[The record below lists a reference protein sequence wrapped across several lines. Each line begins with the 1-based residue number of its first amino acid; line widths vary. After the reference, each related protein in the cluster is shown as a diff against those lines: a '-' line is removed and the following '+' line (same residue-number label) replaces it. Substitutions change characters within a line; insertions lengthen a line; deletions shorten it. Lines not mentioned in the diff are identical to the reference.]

1 MEDSSDSV
9 DSLPTY
15 GNLSWDDSDTQE
27 VFKLLVTST
36 ISTDENEKTG
46 FLVLLAVRVSRVL
59 DEYDDSENTA
69 SRQLPPG
76 RVHRP
81 DPVIIALAARAET
94 DEDLRQIMKRVS
106 LGLGSRDDLI
116 TFQRLIDEI
125 SAGLKSESEGIETN
139 TFPETKA
146 SKRADTTVAQVLDQP
161 QGVPIASNLSDKNTE
176 TLPKVAVMLLNAMS
190 NLISENTRPKEQL
203 RATERAM
210 PIQVQTGKLPGA
222 KVDGERNCSDSD
234 TGGEVVEEEYKSS
247 LGELEGGTV
256 RSVPAQA
263 GAYDADEKRGSPTF
277 CFLHKVIC
285 RNGGQTHFLDPPR
298 VFRGD
303 RKLDHVRGQMG
314 IDLGTYFDQHC
325 EEVFAVV
332 DIYKC
337 ACGQGPTDHQVVG
350 FSDGRL
356 VQDLSTATC
365 TGQAVFLRDSL
376 RDTIKDLITL
386 HPARFE
392 GFSSRQTDAWCHKPY
407 YPFYLHNQ
415 TFLDLVHSND
425 LEQERS
431 AQLGLLCE
439 WFKDH
444 LRQDW
449 EEADEMFSRG
459 KVNLKHCTKLF
470 RPSELVF
477 HPRENDPGLG
487 KVFKTD
493 DYPWRYTDVKYVDI
507 SEWEFNGS
515 FYKTKLWIDVTSKL
529 TQWEPESDITS
540 LPYYPLRFA
549 DPDLQRKL
557 IARGHKFW
565 SCRKQKLVTFMQE
578 TEANAGFEHIG
589 EDRIMVDYNIFKSLH
604 STKAIFRNK
613 ADDIGKTAMDKDE
626 PPDDDFLAIMPP
638 KIHAFNFTMKSWR
651 LIRVDRITGVTWN
664 KDAFKRLVVPPET
677 RELIGAAVTVHG
689 HYLTTARDI
698 IDGKGRGLLILL
710 HGGPGT
716 GKTLTASVS
725 PKRRSGL
732 CIASPVATLAWIRKM
747 LKRQHLQLVLTIGKA
762 WSCDTAVVRSVVLL
776 DEADVFLEER
786 SLNDQRQNVFVSIFL
801 RALEYYDGILILT
814 TNRVGTFDEAFKSR
828 IHLALLYP
836 NLDEEQRAEIWR
848 NFIRMLSRT
857 KELVHIEDLER
868 NVYKLAQIDIN
879 GRQIRNILTLA
890 RYLAKFH
897 KQVLVYN
904 HVRDAVASV
913 MRFDKY
919 LKTVRGSDDRLGEGI
934 ET

>member
-1 MEDSSDSV
+1 
-9 DSLPTY
+9 
-15 GNLSWDDSDTQE
+15 
-27 VFKLLVTST
+27 
-36 ISTDENEKTG
+36 
-46 FLVLLAVRVSRVL
+46 
-59 DEYDDSENTA
+59 
-69 SRQLPPG
+69 
-76 RVHRP
+76 
-81 DPVIIALAARAET
+81 
-94 DEDLRQIMKRVS
+94 MKRVAE
-106 LGLGSRDDLI
+106 GLGSGDDL
-116 TFQRLIDEI
+116 TNFQRIIDEI
-125 SAGLKSESEGIETN
+125 SAGLKSEGEGFGDDVNEDDQLPKKDPMVVKQAQSVQTN
-139 TFPETKA
+139 TMPITKA
-146 SKRADTTVAQVLDQP
+146 SKSADTTIAQVLDQP
-161 QGVPIASNLSDKNTE
+161 RGVPIASNLSDKNTE
-176 TLPKVAVMLLNAMS
+176 TLPKVAVMLLNAIS
-190 NLISENTRPKEQL
+190 NLISENTRLKEQV

-210 PIQVQTGKLPGA
+210 PIQVQTSRFPG
-222 KVDGERNCSDSD
+222 VELDSESNCPASDS
-234 TGGEVVEEEYKSS
+234 GSEEVDYEEEGDDEEYESS
-247 LGELEGGTV
+247 LGEGGTV

-263 GAYDADEKRGSPTF
+263 GEDDAERPGSPRVGI
-277 CFLHKVIC
+277 LHKVIC
-285 RNGGQTHFLDPPR
+285 SNGGENYFLDPPR
-298 VFRGD
+298 MFRGD

-314 IDLGTYFDQHC
+314 IDLTTYFVRHC
-325 EEVFAVV
+325 DEVFAVV

-337 ACGQGPTDHQVVG
+337 ACGKGPTDHQVVG

-356 VQDLSTATC
+356 VQDSPTATC

-386 HPARFE
+386 HPARFN
-392 GFSSRQTDAWCHKPY
+392 GFSSVETDAWCPKPY

-431 AQLGLLCE
+431 AQLELLCE
-439 WFKDH
+439 WFEDN

-459 KVNLKHCTKLF
+459 KVSLKHCTKLF

-493 DYPWRYTDVKYVDI
+493 NYPWRYRDAGDVDI

-515 FYKTKLWIDVTSKL
+515 FYKTKIWIDVTSKL
-529 TQWEPESDITS
+529 TKRETESDITS

-549 DPDLQRKL
+549 DPDLEKKL

-565 SCRKQKLVTFMQE
+565 SCRKQKLVTYMQE

-589 EDRIMVDYNIFKSLH
+589 EDRLMVDYSIFKSLH
-604 STKAIFRNK
+604 STKSIFQNT
-613 ADDIGKTAMDKDE
+613 ADDIGKAAMDKDE
-626 PPDDDFLAIMPP
+626 PPDDDFLAMMPP
-638 KIHAFNFTMKSWR
+638 KIHAFDFTTKSWK

-677 RELIGAAVTVHG
+677 RELIEAAVTVHG

-716 GKTLTASVS
+716 GKTLTAES
-725 PKRRSGL
+725 
-732 CIASPVATLAWIRKM
+732 IAEAQERPLYRVTCGDIGMDPDEAEKY
-747 LKRQHLQLVLTIGKA
+747 LQSVLTIGKA
-762 WSCDTAVVRSVVLL
+762 WSCVVLL

-786 SLNDQRQNVFVSIFL
+786 SLNDQRQNVFVSVFL

-848 NFIRMLSRT
+848 NFIRMLSHT
-857 KELVHIEDLER
+857 KELVDIEDLER
-868 NVYKLAQIDIN
+868 NVYKLAQININ

-890 RYLAKFH
+890 RYLAKFR

-913 MRFDKY
+913 IRFDKY
-919 LKTVRGSDDRLGEGI
+919 LETVRGSDDSWARESRLR
-934 ET
+934 